1 MSAIRSDPRRTSL
14 WRAALATVAV
24 LAVLLA
30 RPLSAQG
37 MAQPIDVQVPII
49 LKVLTYDRQFEA
61 RTGDAVTIGIIH
73 DPTDPISARAM
84 SDLSET
90 LYAARDKTV
99 RRLPIRYFQIDIT
112 GTPDLAGFSEER
124 KISVYYLTPGLTSDT
139 IARVL
144 EVSREH
150 GITSITGVPEFV
162 DAGVSVG
169 IGERRGRPQI
179 LINLPASR
187 AEGCEFD
194 ASLLRIAT
202 VIK

>member
-1 MSAIRSDPRRTSL
+1 MPAIRSDPRRPRL
-14 WRAALATVAV
+14 PAAALATAVV
-24 LAVLLA
+24 LALLLA
-30 RPLSAQG
+30 RPLAAQG
-37 MAQPIDVQVPII
+37 MAQPAAVQVPII

-61 RTGDAVTIGIIH
+61 RTGDVVAIGIIH
-73 DPTDPISARAM
+73 DPTDAVSARAM
-84 SDLSET
+84 SDVSET

-99 RRLPIRYFQIDIT
+99 RRLPIRYFQIDVT
-112 GTPDLAGFSEER
+112 GTEDLVRFSEER
-124 KISVYYLTPGLTSDT
+124 SISVYYLTPGLSSAT
-139 IARVL
+139 IAEVL
-144 EVSREH
+144 EVSRNR

-162 DAGVSVG
+162 EAGVSVG

>member
-1 MSAIRSDPRRTSL
+1 MPAIRSDPRRPRLTA
-14 WRAALATVAV
+14 AALATVVA
-24 LAVLLA
+24 LALLLA
-30 RPLSAQG
+30 RPLAAQG
-37 MAQPIDVQVPII
+37 MAQPAAVQVPII

-61 RTGDAVTIGIIH
+61 RTGDVVAIGIIH
-73 DPTDPISARAM
+73 DPTDAVSARAM
-84 SDLSET
+84 SDISET

-99 RRLPIRYFQIDIT
+99 KRLPIRYFQIDIT
-112 GTPDLAGFSEER
+112 GTADLVGFSEER
-124 KISVYYLTPGLTSDT
+124 SISVYYLTPGLSSDT
-139 IARVL
+139 IAEVL
-144 EVSREH
+144 EVSRSL

-162 DAGVSVG
+162 EAGVSVG

-187 AEGCEFD
+187 SEGCEFD